1 MFRQI
6 IGLNAP
12 FYWWYIERGQVKV
25 GYYLFYD
32 SLVLD
37 PRLAPLRRDER
48 FKPILEKFRKDF
60 EEMMRVVAQV
70 RSRGELP
77 HYLDAPFAD
86 LLKKLQI
93 KFWNQGRY
101 FDKNIIEKTDE
112 DFARIPI
119 G

>member
-12 FYWWYIERGQVKV
+12 FYWWYIERGQVK
-25 GYYLFYD
+25 
-32 SLVLD
+32 
-37 PRLAPLRRDER
+37 
-48 FKPILEKFRKDF
+48 
-60 EEMMRVVAQV
+60 VAQV